1 MVIIDS
7 YSDSSY
13 LADQVLADLP
23 PVECWFYRFQLWQL
37 IFHSYFQ
44 NSYLAHQVLPDLV
57 PMSNGDYRF
66 LLWELIFGRPSVGR
80 YTPLFNADFTDS
92 CFDSSYFIPTLRTHI
107 WQTRCWQIFPPYQM
121 AIVDSYSENSYLSD
135 LMLADLPPI
144 KWLFHRLLLWQLIFH
159 SYSESSYLSD
169 QVLADL
175 HPKWQFHRL
184 LLWQLIFHSYSE
196 SSYLAD
202 QVLADL
208 TPLWTAISQI
218 PILTAHI
225 SFLLWELIFVW
236 PSVGRSIPMSNGN
249 YRFLL
254 WELIFGRPSV
264 GRSIPLKPQF
274 HKFLRWQLIFHSY
287 SESSY

>member
-80 YTPLFNADFTDS
+80 YTPLLNADFTDS

-107 WQTRCWQIFPPYQM
+107 WQTRCWQIYPPYQM

-135 LMLADLPPI
+135 QMLADVPPCLMLI
-144 KWLFHRLLLWQLIFH
+144 SQIAALTAHISFLLWELIFDRPGVGR
-159 SYSESSYLSD
+159 STLLE
-169 QVLADL
+169 
-175 HPKWQFHRL
+175 WQFHRL
-184 LLWQLIFHSYSE
+184 LLWQLIFHSYSQN
-196 SSYLAD
+196 SYLAH

-208 TPLWTAISQI
+208 VPT
-218 PILTAHI
+218 
-225 SFLLWELIFVW
+225 
-236 PSVGRSIPMSNGN
+236 SNGN

-264 GRSIPLKPQF
+264 GRCTPLF
-274 HKFLRWQLIFHSY
+274 NADFTDCCSD
-287 SESSY
+287 SSYFIPTLRAHIWQTRCWQI